1 MHAMTSQFFSQFD
14 VGPPKSQGSFK
25 VALFSL
31 EITFKGWFIV
41 TKEAS
46 WGPKNKFISLF
57 FAKEVVENS
66 SESDVLHLTEQKM

>member
-1 MHAMTSQFFSQFD
+1 MRAMTSQFFSQFD
-14 VGPPKSQGSFK
+14 VGPPKGQGSFK

-46 WGPKNKFISLF
+46 WGPKINLSHYFLRKR
-57 FAKEVVENS
+57 
-66 SESDVLHLTEQKM
+66 